1 MKMKRLACKEGICK
15 RTVEEIGVKQGTDLR
30 RPADIKIVMVKRPV
44 TVPFLVATDF
54 AWRGMKRSL
63 RISFHYI
70 RVRLSMT
77 PNK

>member
-44 TVPFLVATDF
+44 TVPFLVGNRLRLARDEAEF
-54 AWRGMKRSL
+54 AHLLPLHQGQTK
-63 RISFHYI
+63 YDA
-70 RVRLSMT
+70 
-77 PNK
+77 K